1 MLLDIQSFI
10 DYISRNKEWI
20 FSGIGIFAITGVL
33 WFFRKLFFQRSTVDP
48 ERKTSK
54 RDSKH
59 PPSNHWEA
67 IRPPNSKYK
76 TVSKMV
82 DSMPAGIQT
91 IALEYST
98 DGHAHPL
105 NLKGTIAR
113 AEIVF
118 ECQVNNPMKAITVGN
133 EYAMN
138 FLPAQFLVEART
150 TLEKYTLKKIQDNR
164 SSIAS
169 EISDKLKTHFDKYG
183 FTLIRVG
190 IGAISKI
197 K

>member
-1 MLLDIQSFI
+1 MMLDIQTLI
-10 DYISRNKEWI
+10 DYINRNKEWI

-33 WFFRKLFFQRSTVDP
+33 WVFRKLFFQKSILDT
-48 ERKTSK
+48 ERKSSK
-54 RDSKH
+54 RDIKC

-76 TVSKMV
+76 TVSKKV
-82 DSMPAGIQT
+82 NSMPGGIQT

-105 NLKGTIAR
+105 NLKGTLAR

-118 ECQVNNPMKAITVGN
+118 ECQVNNIFKAITVGN

-150 TLEKYTLKKIQDNR
+150 TLEKFTLKKIQENR
-164 SSIAS
+164 SSIAL

-183 FTLIRVG
+183 FTLLRVG